1 MLRAA
6 GACGQRS
13 QATVSPDGRREP
25 GEVIAADLW
34 QDGSMT
40 TSPRHTSPLP
50 ATEVRALSRALSA
63 GDVTVFVDGTALR
76 LPAAARDAVLDLL
89 ARLGRGEGV
98 VVGSGDGSEPA
109 APQASSSQRPPSG
122 PSGTVPASP
131 GARSGSNIPLLTTSQ
146 AAAAAGISHT
156 YLRNL
161 TDAGVIPVEY
171 RGTHR
176 RIRLSDVEAWLAQ
189 QAAKASRPGDV
200 SAPGKK

>member
-1 MLRAA
+1 MTPTPLR
-6 GACGQRS
+6 
-13 QATVSPDGRREP
+13 
-25 GEVIAADLW
+25 
-34 QDGSMT
+34 
-40 TSPRHTSPLP
+40 TSPLP
-50 ATEVRALSRALSA
+50 AAEVRALSRALSA

-98 VVGSGDGSEPA
+98 VVASDDGAEPA
-109 APQASSSQRPPSG
+109 ASRPAAQPSGAPSG
-122 PSGTVPASP
+122 PTTP

-161 TDAGVIPVEY
+161 TDAGIIPVEY

-176 RIRLSDVEAWLAQ
+176 RIRLSDVEAWLQAQ
-189 QAAKASRPGDV
+189 QAARPARTQDSGAQV
-200 SAPGKK
+200 EE

>member
-1 MLRAA
+1 MTPTPLR
-6 GACGQRS
+6 
-13 QATVSPDGRREP
+13 
-25 GEVIAADLW
+25 
-34 QDGSMT
+34 
-40 TSPRHTSPLP
+40 TSPLP
-50 ATEVRALSRALSA
+50 AAEVRALSRALSA

-98 VVGSGDGSEPA
+98 VVASDDGAEPA
-109 APQASSSQRPPSG
+109 ASRPTAAQPAAQPSG
-122 PSGTVPASP
+122 APSVPTTP

-161 TDAGVIPVEY
+161 TDAGIIPVEY

-176 RIRLSDVEAWLAQ
+176 RIRLSDVEAWLQAQ
-189 QAAKASRPGDV
+189 QAARPARTQDSGAQV
-200 SAPGKK
+200 EE

>member
-1 MLRAA
+1 M
-6 GACGQRS
+6 
-13 QATVSPDGRREP
+13 
-25 GEVIAADLW
+25 
-34 QDGSMT
+34 
-40 TSPRHTSPLP
+40 
-50 ATEVRALSRALSA
+50 SRALSA

-98 VVGSGDGSEPA
+98 VVASDDGAEPA
-109 APQASSSQRPPSG
+109 ASRPAAQPSAAPSG
-122 PSGTVPASP
+122 PTTP

-161 TDAGVIPVEY
+161 TDAGIIPVEY

-176 RIRLSDVEAWLAQ
+176 RIRLSDVEAWLQAQ
-189 QAAKASRPGDV
+189 QAARPARTQDSGAQV
-200 SAPGKK
+200 EE